1 MADTTRTPGTRYT
14 VTARKYRPQT
24 FDDLVAQEH
33 VAETLRNAILRQRL
47 AHAYLFS
54 GPRGVG
60 KTTAARILAKAVNC
74 QTPLDQRPDAEPC
87 RTCDSCR
94 AFEEGRS
101 LNIIEIDAASNNRV
115 EDIRELRDTVRVP
128 PQGAN
133 KKVYILDEV
142 HMLSASAFN
151 ALLKTLEEPPEYALF
166 IFATTEPHKVLP
178 TILSRTQRFDFRR
191 IAVPE
196 IVARLQEIS
205 AAEGVT
211 ADDESLVL
219 LARKGD
225 GALRDALSIY
235 DQAVSICGPALEIG
249 PLRQALG
256 VVDADVYFD
265 ATQRARAGDRA
276 GLLAAVDGVVRGG
289 HDLAE
294 FVHGLADHLRNLLVA
309 RSTQSGDL
317 IEGTLAT
324 KERYLD
330 AAQPYAESDLLH
342 LLMLAEETAGALRES
357 RQPRLTLEL
366 ALLKMA
372 SLEGAADLGR
382 LLRRLNALETAARGG
397 TLPPS
402 PLTDVPASALS
413 PSGPLAAAQAAASP
427 APPSQAPSPPSGPTA
442 EAQATTPGG
451 TPASGAGPSAGAL
464 GTPAAQAT
472 PPAAAPSGLPTGP
485 SLSAPVASLPTSA
498 PAPRPTTPPAPPT
511 GGAAEP
517 RDAPSYQAGGP
528 TAGTPVAVIPPPALQ
543 RPAGGSA
550 PPVSRASDQ
559 GPSPS
564 APAPPDASPGGSA
577 SPTSTA
583 SGQAT
588 DPGAAYGA
596 PAGGPD
602 ATTARRPGSAPDR
615 AAPAPS
621 RVSEDRSDGAYDL
634 PPLDAY
640 ETGRPPSGPPPG
652 PDDEPPAPPA
662 PPPRPS
668 APAAPGATPSRP
680 ALPKPVFGRPAL
692 QRPRGDGQNGPADLA
707 GPSSGDGQPG
717 PAPGAPA
724 DPLGPALASV
734 TDAWPRFVAAIR
746 DQVGIRVGAILK
758 ASSPFRVSRGAV
770 EVAMDDAFG
779 VKVASDNDE
788 RLAEVLAEV
797 LGRPAPPLRWVEAP
811 KETTETTA
819 EADPFDALK
828 QMRQSDP
835 VVKALFES
843 FAAEI
848 VWQ

>member
-1 MADTTRTPGTRYT
+1 MADTTPDSGTRYT

-33 VAETLRNAILRQRL
+33 VAETLRNAILRDRL

-74 QTPLDQRPDAEPC
+74 QTPLADRPDAEPC
-87 RTCDSCR
+87 RACDSCR

-128 PQGAN
+128 PQGAK

-151 ALLKTLEEPPEYALF
+151 ALLKTLEEPPDYALF

-235 DQAVSICGPALEIG
+235 DQAVSICGHALEIG
-249 PLRQALG
+249 ALRQALG

-265 ATQRARAGDRA
+265 VTDRARAGDRA
-276 GLLAAVDGVVRGG
+276 GLLAGVDGVVRSG
-289 HDLAE
+289 HDLDE
-294 FVHGLADHLRNLLVA
+294 FVHGLAEHLRNLLVA
-309 RSTQSGDL
+309 RTTASGEL
-317 IEGTLAT
+317 IEGTMAT
-324 KERYLD
+324 RERYLD
-330 AAQPYAESDLLH
+330 ASQPYAEADLLT

-382 LLRRLNALETAARGG
+382 LLRRLDALETAARTG

-402 PLTDVPASALS
+402 PLTEIREEPPTPATSA
-413 PSGPLAAAQAAASP
+413 PPP
-427 APPSQAPSPPSGPTA
+427 APT
-442 EAQATTPGG
+442 
-451 TPASGAGPSAGAL
+451 
-464 GTPAAQAT
+464 
-472 PPAAAPSGLPTGP
+472 AAAPTPAP
-485 SLSAPVASLPTSA
+485 VPPPPAEAPRPSAPTPAQTATAPQTSPSPT
-498 PAPRPTTPPAPPT
+498 PAPRPAPAAGGPGGPPTARTSAPTDTASGTTADPPTTYTGAPPT
-511 GGAAEP
+511 PKPPAEP
-517 RDAPSYQAGGP
+517 
-528 TAGTPVAVIPPPALQ
+528 L
-543 RPAGGSA
+543 
-550 PPVSRASDQ
+550 
-559 GPSPS
+559 
-564 APAPPDASPGGSA
+564 
-577 SPTSTA
+577 
-583 SGQAT
+583 
-588 DPGAAYGA
+588 AA
-596 PAGGPD
+596 
-602 ATTARRPGSAPDR
+602 
-615 AAPAPS
+615 
-621 RVSEDRSDGAYDL
+621 RVSEPETKRAPSTTADHLHDNPPTDLYEQGRS
-634 PPLDAY
+634 
-640 ETGRPPSGPPPG
+640 PSGPPPAPPG
-652 PDDEPPAPPA
+652 WDDEPGGVPAPPA
-662 PPPRPS
+662 PRPP
-668 APAAPGATPSRP
+668 APAPPAAQTPAPAGRP
-680 ALPKPVFGRPAL
+680 RPVFGRPAL
-692 QRPRGDGQNGPADLA
+692 RRPARGDGQADEARLA
-707 GPSSGDGQPG
+707 TGDGQTG
-717 PAPGAPA
+717 PAPGPPGPGANA
-724 DPLGPALASV
+724 DPLGPALAAV
-734 TDAWPRFVAAIR
+734 TDAWGRFTDAVR
-746 DQVGIRVGAILK
+746 DQVGIRVGAIVK
-758 ASSPFRVSRGAV
+758 SGSPYRVARGAV

-779 VKVASDNDE
+779 VRVATDNED

-797 LGRPAPPLRWVEAP
+797 LGGPVPPLRWVEAP
-811 KETTETTA
+811 TETVETKA
-819 EADPFDALK
+819 QADPFEALK
-828 QMRQSDP
+828 QMRQSHP
-835 VVKALFES
+835 VVRALFES
-843 FAAEI
+843 FGAEI

>member
-1 MADTTRTPGTRYT
+1 MADTTQNQGSRYT

-33 VAETLRNAILRQRL
+33 VAETLRNAISRQRL

-74 QTPLDQRPDAEPC
+74 QTPLGQRPDAEPC
-87 RTCDSCR
+87 RACDSCQ

-128 PQGAN
+128 PQGAK

-151 ALLKTLEEPPEYALF
+151 ALLKTLEEPPDYALF

-196 IVARLQEIS
+196 IVSRLEEIS

-211 ADDESLVL
+211 ADAESLVL

-235 DQAVSICGPALEIG
+235 DQAVSICGQTLEIG
-249 PLRQALG
+249 ALRQALG

-265 ATQRARAGDRA
+265 ATERASAGDRA
-276 GLLAAVDGVVRGG
+276 GLLAAVDGVVRSG

-342 LLMLAEETAGALRES
+342 LLMLAEQAAGDLRES
-357 RQPRLTLEL
+357 RQPRLALEL

-372 SLEGAADLGR
+372 SLQGAADLDR
-382 LLRRLNALETAARGG
+382 LLRRLDALETAARGG

-402 PLTDVPASALS
+402 ALTSAPAPTEAT
-413 PSGPLAAAQAAASP
+413 PAPAATAASAAASTPSSGVPPP
-427 APPSQAPSPPSGPTA
+427 ASQASATSPPA
-442 EAQATTPGG
+442 
-451 TPASGAGPSAGAL
+451 
-464 GTPAAQAT
+464 AT
-472 PPAAAPSGLPTGP
+472 PPAPTPRPTAPSVAPTPALAPRRPATGGP
-485 SLSAPVASLPTSA
+485 SAQTGEPKASYHASADSGASPGDTSASLTTSPLPGGDHVGDAGIGGAEPGTSRALLPTSA
-498 PAPRPTTPPAPPT
+498 PALGSLSEDGEALALRDAEALESPVMPASPSPAEAPPASASVGATDPPV
-511 GGAAEP
+511 EQ
-517 RDAPSYQAGGP
+517 S
-528 TAGTPVAVIPPPALQ
+528 
-543 RPAGGSA
+543 
-550 PPVSRASDQ
+550 PPVSRDTQ
-559 GPSPS
+559 
-564 APAPPDASPGGSA
+564 PGG
-577 SPTSTA
+577 
-583 SGQAT
+583 
-588 DPGAAYGA
+588 Y
-596 PAGGPD
+596 
-602 ATTARRPGSAPDR
+602 
-615 AAPAPS
+615 
-621 RVSEDRSDGAYDL
+621 EL

-640 ETGRPPSGPPPG
+640 ESGPSGPPP
-652 PDDEPPAPPA
+652 DEDGGVLDES
-662 PPPRPS
+662 PPRPQ
-668 APAAPGATPSRP
+668 APTPPVARP
-680 ALPKPVFGRPAL
+680 DPMPTPAIKPVFGRPAL
-692 QRPRGDGQNGPADLA
+692 RRPTGGDGQSAEASLA
-707 GPSSGDGQPG
+707 TGDGQPG
-717 PAPGAPA
+717 AAPGAPA
-724 DPLGPALASV
+724 DPLGPALATL
-734 TDAWPRFVAAIR
+734 TDAWPRFVAAVR
-746 DQVGIRVGAILK
+746 DQVGIRVGAIVRTS
-758 ASSPFRVSRGAV
+758 APFRVSKGAV

-779 VKVASDNDE
+779 VTVATDNDKQ
-788 RLAEVLAEV
+788 LSAVLAEV
-797 LGRPAPPLRWVEAP
+797 IGAEPPPLRWVQAP
-811 KETTETTA
+811 KEVSETA
-819 EADPFDALK
+819 PQADPFEALK
-828 QMRQSDP
+828 QMRQNHP
-835 VVKALFES
+835 VVKALFDS
-843 FAAEI
+843 FGAEI